1 MSRHHML
8 PPIIHVPQPKP
19 KKIESRK
26 SRIQMRGAG
35 AMEDSADVEE
45 AHQSTG
51 SGRPTAAG
59 NRLQNFAAIEGAEQK
74 PRRPMGRLSENTLKT
89 MLQAQ
94 ELE

>member
-35 AMEDSADVEE
+35 AMDDSADVEE
-45 AHQSTG
+45 AQEFAG
-51 SGRPTAAG
+51 PGRPTTAG
-59 NRLQNFAAIEGAEQK
+59 RLQNFTTIEGAEQK

-89 MLQAQ
+89 MLRAQ

>member
-26 SRIQMRGAG
+26 SRVQMRGAG
-35 AMEDSADVEE
+35 AMEDTADVEE
-45 AHQSTG
+45 AHEFTG
-51 SGRPTAAG
+51 PGRPTMAG
-59 NRLQNFAAIEGAEQK
+59 RLQNFTAIEGAEQK
-74 PRRPMGRLSENTLKT
+74 LRRPMGRLSENTLKA